1 MLNIRDGA
9 GPQKY
14 GQDLYDAYW
23 ETYQGVREYNDAVI
37 RKAMRDGYLISK
49 FSGLR
54 LWLPA
59 INSTDEFTQAKE
71 WRVAC
76 NFVIQSGNFL
86 MLRAI
91 HKMQQW
97 IEEKGLQ
104 DDVKITLSV
113 HDSVYL
119 VVREDA
125 YLLSIV
131 NKALIDF
138 MAEPYESDQILD
150 LEAELDIGR
159 NFKDLTTIPNNIGKE
174 AIQVELN
181 KL

>member
-1 MLNIRDGA
+1 M
-9 GPQKY
+9 K
-14 GQDLYDAYW
+14 
-23 ETYQGVREYNDAVI
+23 EYNDAVI
-37 RKAMRDGYLISK
+37 SRAMRDGYLISK

-97 IEEKGLQ
+97 IEENGLQ
-104 DDVKITLSV
+104 DDVKIVLTV

-119 VVREDA
+119 TVREDA
-125 YLLSIV
+125 YLISVV

-138 MAEPYESDQILD
+138 MAEPYESGQILD

-159 NFKDLTTIPNNIGKE
+159 NFKDLITLPNNIDKE
-174 AIQVELN
+174 AVQVELD
-181 KL
+181 KI